1 MINAAKKIWITSF
14 GIAFLILISCQSLSF
29 KNEERIRGDETFYL
43 INPDTILDD
52 IARGK
57 TTMFSQKTVVT
68 PQPPLSQSL
77 STVQWT
83 QKDYLS
89 IAEALH
95 QSVWNESIADWNL
108 RYVYFAMNC
117 EDVRKGPQFAHFIL
131 YKVVENNQQKT
142 RFENRIYVDPSNNS
156 VIWSE
161 DEYRPS
167 LVTQHPIELS
177 KLAVSINEALKI
189 AEEKGGQAARTKAAN
204 QCKVSGALI
213 NAADSWRVSYTKTLD
228 LFEIDINAF
237 NGKYKIIDV
246 E

>member
-1 MINAAKKIWITSF
+1 MINTAKKIWITSL
-14 GIAFLILISCQSLSF
+14 GIAFLILISCQTLSF
-29 KNEERIRGDETFYL
+29 KNEERISGDETYYL

-52 IARGK
+52 IANGK
-57 TTMFSQKTVVT
+57 VNIFRQQTVT
-68 PQPPLSQSL
+68 PQPPLSQDL

-89 IAEALH
+89 IAETLH
-95 QSVWNESIADWNL
+95 KFVWNESIEDWNL

-117 EDVRKGPQFAHFIL
+117 EDVSKGPQFAHFIL
-131 YKVVENNQQKT
+131 YKIVENNQQKT
-142 RFENRIYVDPSNNS
+142 RFEHRIYIDPSNNS
-156 VIWSE
+156 VIWFE

-177 KLAVSINEALKI
+177 KHAVSITEALKI
-189 AEEKGGQAARTKAAN
+189 ADENGGQAARTEATN
-204 QCKVSGALI
+204 QCKVSGELI
-213 NAADSWRVSYTKTLD
+213 NSSDNWRVTYTKTLD

-237 NGKYKIIDV
+237 NGKYKIRDV